1 MVPGGAID
9 ALLNQRLTERI
20 RTSMTAIF
28 GLASPGITVVAISI
42 PLLII
47 QLAGAMLILSLAMP
61 LSAARSTFIA

>member
-1 MVPGGAID
+1 
-9 ALLNQRLTERI
+9 
-20 RTSMTAIF
+20 MTAIF

>member
-28 GLASPGITVVAISI
+28 GLASPGTTVVASSI

-47 QLAGAMLILSLAMP
+47 QLAGATLILPLAMP